1 MTSREESSMQ
11 EQTPLSQAQN
21 SVDRFSNAVAKA
33 QSHPSADM
41 IHQARE
47 AEERASNA
55 LSQAQVA
62 DHTEAVVRVKE
73 RFEEE
78 QARLDETHAN
88 LNG

>member
-1 MTSREESSMQ
+1 MTSRAESSMQ

-33 QSHPSADM
+33 QSHPNADM

-47 AEERASNA
+47 AEERASHA

-78 QARLDETHAN
+78 RARLEEAN
-88 LNG
+88 TNLHG